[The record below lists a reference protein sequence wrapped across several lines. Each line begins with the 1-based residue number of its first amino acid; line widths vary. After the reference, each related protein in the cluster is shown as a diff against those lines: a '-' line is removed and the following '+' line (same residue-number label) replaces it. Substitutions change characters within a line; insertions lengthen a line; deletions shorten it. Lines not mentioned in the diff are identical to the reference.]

1 MLVAQRSS
9 SPMQAA
15 QRPLASSRGRLAAI
29 IVADVQGFC
38 NLIRSDLNGTVAR
51 IQGMR
56 DTVEPILREHGG
68 RLVKSTGDGFIAEFT
83 SASEAV
89 LAALGIQA
97 ALSGAAGLALRIG
110 ISLGEVIVDTDGEI
124 FGDAVNL
131 AARIEPFAGAGG
143 VVATQAVCDQLAG
156 RPDLAFEDMGP
167 HRLKGFEQPVG
178 LYRLTDGAA
187 EPTAPA
193 SDPAS
198 RLSAIAVLPFRAI
211 SSDLAAGLLADAV
224 TEDLT
229 TCLARAPGLAV
240 IARFSAAAYGGS
252 GHDPARAAAALGVR
266 YLVEGAI
273 RSLGDRVHVNAR
285 LVDVRAGVTQ
295 AWSGAFEFAMP
306 QHGGVEPEIARRI
319 GARIGVEA
327 MLAEIRGADEAGP
340 VDRDAWHRVRLAYA
354 TLLQQGWSAATLNEA
369 ADHCRAAIDLDA
381 RLPLPRAIL
390 SLALALGRRFAPD
403 GRIER
408 GCEAVAEARAAIAS
422 GPRDA
427 EALGFAGFALT
438 ELGHGNE
445 GGAVL
450 RRAADLDP
458 GNAQAFVALG
468 AHLFARGDWEAGLAC
483 MRRGLDMSPQDPR
496 LAMWRTLL
504 ASRLL
509 MAERDEEALVEA
521 HSAIESDPAFAP
533 AWLVL
538 ATAWAGLDD
547 PAAANT
553 ALGQARRLQSPVS
566 PAWAGIWGGQRA
578 ADLLGGCRG

>member
-1 MLVAQRSS
+1 MLAAQRSP
-9 SPMQAA
+9 SPMPAP
-15 QRPLASSRGRLAAI
+15 QRPLASPRGRLAAI
-29 IVADVQGFC
+29 VVADVQGFC

-56 DTVEPILREHGG
+56 DTVEPILGEHGG

-89 LAALGIQA
+89 LAARDIQA
-97 ALSGAAGLALRIG
+97 ALGGAAGLALRIG
-110 ISLGEVIVDTDGEI
+110 ISLGEVIVDADGEI
-124 FGDAVNL
+124 FGDAVNM

-143 VVATQAVCDQLAG
+143 IVATQAVCDQLAG

-167 HRLKGFEQPVG
+167 HRLKGFEQPVD
-178 LYRLTDGAA
+178 LYRLADGAA
-187 EPTAPA
+187 ARAPA
-193 SDPAS
+193 QADPAP

-211 SSDLAAGLLADAV
+211 SSDPDAALLADAV

-229 TCLARAPGLAV
+229 TSLARAPGLLV
-240 IARFSAAAYGGS
+240 IARFSAAAYGGG

-306 QHGGVEPEIARRI
+306 THGGVEPEIARRL
-319 GARIGVEA
+319 GARIGIEA
-327 MLAEIRGADEAGP
+327 MLAEIRGAGEAGP
-340 VDRDAWHRVRLAYA
+340 VERDAWHRVRIAYA
-354 TLLQQGWSAATLNEA
+354 TLLQQGWGAATLDEA
-369 ADHCRAAIDLDA
+369 AGHCRAAIALDPA
-381 RLPLPRAIL
+381 LPLPRAIL
-390 SLALALGRRFAPD
+390 SLALALGRRFETA
-403 GRIER
+403 GGFE
-408 GCEAVAEARAAIAS
+408 GAAESVEQARAAIAA

-438 ELGHGNE
+438 ELGHADE

-468 AHLFARGDWEAGLAC
+468 SHLFARGEWEAGLAC
-483 MRRGLDMSPQDPR
+483 MRRGLDLSPQDPR
-496 LAMWRTLL
+496 LAVWRTLL

-521 HSAIESDPAFAP
+521 HGAVEADPAFAP

-538 ATAWAGLDD
+538 ATAWRGLDD
-547 PAAANT
+547 RAAAD
-553 ALGQARRLQSPVS
+553 AAVDQARRLHPGLS
-566 PAWAGIWGGQRA
+566 PAWAGMWGGQRA
-578 ADLLGGCRG
+578 ADLLGGC